1 MRHSSERFSPSTVV
15 DFAYHA
21 RIEWISFER
30 RLRARRKKIMMRL
43 SLFIFILVT
52 PHLFANATTMRTLN
66 TAQKTARADRIVI
79 ASVEEVNYQK
89 AVQGQR
95 IYTLTTLK
103 VLRTLKGKVL
113 KDMHLVVRQI
123 GGQIGE
129 WSQHISGDAKFE
141 KGQEVLVF
149 LRHDPQDDLHFL
161 VGMGQGKIDVDVGSD
176 RLVKESSTP
185 THHHVLRLSPKT
197 SLSKPPVALSALVD
211 KILMLIATA
220 PSMRNQ
226 LPSTSK

>member
-1 MRHSSERFSPSTVV
+1 
-15 DFAYHA
+15 
-21 RIEWISFER
+21 
-30 RLRARRKKIMMRL
+30 
-43 SLFIFILVT
+43 
-52 PHLFANATTMRTLN
+52 
-66 TAQKTARADRIVI
+66 
-79 ASVEEVNYQK
+79 
-89 AVQGQR
+89 
-95 IYTLTTLK
+95 
-103 VLRTLKGKVL
+103 
-113 KDMHLVVRQI
+113 MHLTSVSMLHHMLLTDHLLLILQTQVTLLLILLTWVMVYR
-123 GGQIGE
+123 
-129 WSQHISGDAKFE
+129 
-141 KGQEVLVF
+141 QEVLVF

>member
-1 MRHSSERFSPSTVV
+1 MT
-15 DFAYHA
+15 
-21 RIEWISFER
+21 
-30 RLRARRKKIMMRL
+30 RAC
-43 SLFIFILVT
+43 LFIFILFT
-52 PHLFANATTMRTLN
+52 PHLFANATTMRALN
-66 TAQKTARADRIVI
+66 LAQKTARADRVVI
-79 ASVEEVNYQK
+79 ASVEAVNYQQ

-103 VLRTLKGKVL
+103 VLRPLKGKVL

-149 LRHDPQDDLHFL
+149 LRHDPRDDLHFL

-176 RLVKESSTP
+176 QLIKVSTPSVP
-185 THHHVLRLSPKT
+185 THHHVLKLSSQSKSAQRPMG
-197 SLSKPPVALSALVD
+197 LSELAE
-211 KILMLIATA
+211 KILMLTATA
-220 PSMRNQ
+220 PSIRKQ
-226 LPSTSK
+226 APSTSN